1 MLWTTDHTDVDK
13 LLEHKLVASL
23 RTTVEN
29 RYVLAPNGGNDDL
42 LYSIDW
48 RTILSNRYAIEH
60 AVPRFVRALD
70 GDSATDP
77 NS

>member
-1 MLWTTDHTDVDK
+1 M
-13 LLEHKLVASL
+13 
-23 RTTVEN
+23 
-29 RYVLAPNGGNDDL
+29 APNGRNDDL

-48 RTILSNRYAIEH
+48 GTVLSNRYAIGH

-70 GDSATDP
+70 GDSASDP

>member
-1 MLWTTDHTDVDK
+1 M
-13 LLEHKLVASL
+13 
-23 RTTVEN
+23 
-29 RYVLAPNGGNDDL
+29 APNGGNDDL